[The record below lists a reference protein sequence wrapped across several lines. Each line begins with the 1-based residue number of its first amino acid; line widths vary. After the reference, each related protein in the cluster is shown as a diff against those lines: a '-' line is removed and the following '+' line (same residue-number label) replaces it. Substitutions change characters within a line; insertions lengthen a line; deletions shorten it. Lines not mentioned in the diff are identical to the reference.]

1 MKHECN
7 NFVKLTSM
15 NKKICSECGKEYEW
29 NLNQDQKPLLNSSRG
44 DRKSH
49 ELIEAFDEERMD
61 IIGQNGNDG
70 EVYMCGDRWLET
82 GSPWK
87 E

>member
-1 MKHECN
+1 MYGRTVTMKIDNCKCN

-29 NLNQDQKPLLNSSRG
+29 NLEPDQKPLLNSSRG
-44 DRKSH
+44 DRRSH
-49 ELIEAFDEERMD
+49 DLINAFDEARMD

-70 EVYMCGDRWLET
+70 EAYE
-82 GSPWK
+82 K
-87 E
+87 HAN